1 MTQITRTTALVSAFA
16 IALLSGSAAV
26 YANSKERI
34 GIDNIDM
41 CQGYLRD
48 PECTNDTTRND
59 EPEAVYGYA
68 DEQVFVSGDE
78 ITGDDEANEIR
89 RRTDYLN
96 EDGFADY

>member
-16 IALLSGSAAV
+16 IAVLSGSAAV

-34 GIDNIDM
+34 GIDNVDM
-41 CQGYLRD
+41 CQAHLYD
-48 PECTNDTTRND
+48 PECTNDTARNS
-59 EPEAVYGYA
+59 EPDVMYGYA
-68 DEQVFVSGDE
+68 DEQVFVPDDE
-78 ITGDDEANEIR
+78 ISADDEANEIR